1 MRSVLRAVVI
11 LTVLGATVH
20 LLLAQR
26 QHAENQ
32 QTSAKIGVVTLSD
45 GSKFETTLFDLKVI
59 GKLRTKKK
67 IPYYILSGIGCN
79 GCDANTSIYIHSP
92 SDGPMKN
99 EGEQT
104 RFSYPG
110 SETDYQSGQIVSKT
124 RMFFGDC
131 LSTHP
136 NSVIWF
142 YRTLGDDKKW
152 HDGVS
157 VAQVKEDRLISTELR
172 GKLPKP
178 KDIEVVIRAG
188 LCHELPGIAAYTEQ

>member
-1 MRSVLRAVVI
+1 MGNVSRAVVM
-11 LTVLGATVH
+11 LTVLGATMH

-26 QHAENQ
+26 QQAGDP
-32 QTSAKIGVVTLSD
+32 QTSPKFGVVTLSD
-45 GSKFETTLFDLKVI
+45 GSKFQTTLYGLKVI

-67 IPYYILSGIGCN
+67 FPYYILSGLGCN

-110 SETDYQSGQIVSKT
+110 SETDYQSGHIVSKT

-131 LSTHP
+131 LSPHP
-136 NSVIWF
+136 NAVVWF

-157 VAQVKEDRLISTELR
+157 VAEVKDDRLITTELQ
-172 GKLPKP
+172 GALPKP
-178 KDIEVVIRAG
+178 KDTEVAIRTG
-188 LCHELPGIAAYTEQ
+188 LCHEVPGIAAYTEP